1 MFIEV
6 SSNSEK
12 YLVNIREIVFIDKS
26 DDGCVIHFAHIV
38 GSNGKITMG
47 VDQSYEE
54 LRDILVGSK

>member
-12 YLVNIREIVFIDKS
+12 YLVNTREIVYIDKS
-26 DDGCVIHFAHIV
+26 DNGCVIHFAHIV
-38 GSNGKITMG
+38 GNNGKVTMG